1 MTNKVVMYGAS
12 WCAPCKAV
20 KPVFTAV
27 GSGYLSE
34 MGVEFEYVDVDSNVE
49 RANDAGIRSVP
60 SLKLYQDGIL
70 VKDIASRTK
79 DKMELEIEHAIL
91 VPEQWTHSEQ

>member
-1 MTNKVVMYGAS
+1 MTNKVIMYGAS

-49 RANDAGIRSVP
+49 RASEAGIRSVP
-60 SLKLYQDGIL
+60 SLKLYTDGTFA
-70 VKDIASRTK
+70 KDISSRTRE
-79 DKMELEIEHAIL
+79 KMELEIEHAIL
-91 VPEQWTHSEQ
+91 VTDQWNPSE